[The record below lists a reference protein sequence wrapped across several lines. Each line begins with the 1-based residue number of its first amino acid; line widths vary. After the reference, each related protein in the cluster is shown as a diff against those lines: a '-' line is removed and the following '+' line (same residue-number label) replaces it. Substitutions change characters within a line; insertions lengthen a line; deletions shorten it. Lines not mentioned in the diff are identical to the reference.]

1 MIKCK
6 GLEVGVIRTV
16 DLFCGCG
23 GMSLGFEKNGYT
35 IVGAFDFWQSA
46 IDCYSENFSHNASK
60 LDLSKKNTALSAIR
74 PLAPEIIIGGPPCQD
89 FSSAGER
96 KEGKRA
102 NLTISFAKIVKSI
115 KPKYF
120 VMENVSRAKLSDAY
134 TEARKLFK
142 AAGYGLTEQVLDAS
156 KCGVPQKRKRFFCV
170 GALGAEDGFLDAY
183 LSANLSVLP
192 LTMKEYFTAN
202 HYELTFDY
210 YYRHPR
216 SYARRAVFSI
226 NEPAATI
233 RGVNRPK
240 PPEYKQHPNDASVP
254 DGVESLTFRYRALLQ
269 TFPRDFR
276 FCDNQAIAEQLIG
289 NAVPVNLASHVAKAL
304 LAYKNKDTSSCAIDF
319 SDWLQTE
326 HKYSPPAAKDVI
338 SRLSRCNKIEPI
350 QKYPLPEY
358 FARLDQNKE
367 FKKISKSVRSQLKRA
382 VSLYDEYNRIP
393 RQ

>member
-1 MIKCK
+1 M
-6 GLEVGVIRTV
+6 IRTV

-23 GMSLGFEKNGYT
+23 GMSLGFQNNGYT

-46 IDCYSENFSHNASK
+46 IDCYSSNFNHNACR

-96 KEGKRA
+96 KEGERA

-120 VMENVSRAKLSDAY
+120 VMENVSRAKSSEAY
-134 TEARKLFK
+134 KEARKLFK

-170 GALGAEDGFLDAY
+170 GALGEEDAFLDTY
-183 LSANLSVLP
+183 LFANQSVLP
-192 LTMKEYFTAN
+192 LTMREFFDTN
-202 HYELTFDY
+202 HYDLPFDY

-216 SYARRAVFSI
+216 SYARRAVFSV

-240 PPEYKQHPNDASVP
+240 PPEYKQHTNDASAP
-254 DGVESLTFRYRALLQ
+254 DGVSSLTFRHRALLQ
-269 TFPRDFR
+269 TFPQSFR
-276 FCDNQAIAEQLIG
+276 FCDNQAVSEQLIG

-304 LAYKNKDTSSCAIDF
+304 LAYENKETGSRAIDF
-319 SDWLQTE
+319 PRWLQNE
-326 HKYSPPAAKDVI
+326 HKYSPPAAKDVV

-350 QKYPLPEY
+350 QNSSLTEY
-358 FARLDQNKE
+358 FDRLEQNEAFMKM
-367 FKKISKSVRSQLKRA
+367 SKSVRSQLKRA
-382 VSLYDEYNRIP
+382 VSLYNEYNKSP